1 MESTICHSNQQQRAQ
16 TASYCGAT
24 PAVKTKIHNNV
35 FFSLSLSLKKKKN
48 CFNKHLETYLSPH
61 MLRVPMTRLLQHHLQ
76 IEPDLSGEGSIWL
89 TVRGKL
95 NWKVIDLKAK
105 ELTGSTVQRALPYL
119 VKAESEHSG
128 RIGESRYFVELC
140 QRRAFSHS
148 ATRTRQVQGT
158 AAASSLSSLP
168 STGWSAAHFKLW
180 WRHGRWCWCCPPPYP
195 PSPHHPAV
203 HLSAHKHTLACSYR
217 EDDST
222 ILLEQPGKHLPSNL
236 SSYSLQPVGSLSDFL
251 KVFFSH
257 SAKHLSSKLLL
268 YMDATFKIVCG
279 ERSKLPGTA

>member
-1 MESTICHSNQQQRAQ
+1 M
-16 TASYCGAT
+16 Y
-24 PAVKTKIHNNV
+24 
-35 FFSLSLSLKKKKN
+35 FSLSLSLSLKIKKKSALTN
-48 CFNKHLETYLSPH
+48 IWKHIYIYIYYIFTH

-76 IEPDLSGEGSIWL
+76 IEPDLSGGGSIWL

-168 STGWSAAHFKLW
+168 YTGWSAAHFKLW

-217 EDDST
+217 EDDPT

>member
-1 MESTICHSNQQQRAQ
+1 M
-16 TASYCGAT
+16 Y
-24 PAVKTKIHNNV
+24 
-35 FFSLSLSLKKKKN
+35 FSLSLSLLKKKKI

-76 IEPDLSGEGSIWL
+76 IEPDLSGGGSIWL

-119 VKAESEHSG
+119 VKTESEHSG

-203 HLSAHKHTLACSYR
+203 HLSAHKHTLTCSYR